1 MKKFLMTILLSFLLE
16 INGWKFPRESLTA
29 TLRAPPKA
37 FFGAEKSRSRK
48 NGEQDEKKI
57 TNFLSHSARELLPR
71 FPKSGRKREA
81 RKVIVSNQRETSWFL
96 RAISDKLIFAA
107 AAMQRSRRMS
117 AFPSFSHCF
126 QFYSD
131 DFRSRSLRAFSRCHL
146 PAFWA
151 LSGSKICGFS
161 VPCLVELVLSYFP
174 STNARGRFS
183 FWPFGHDIVPRG
195 QIPLSGANLCFWN
208 MIIKSTF
215 LGPCAR
221 ILMYSNAVM

>member
-37 FFGAEKSRSRK
+37 FFGAENRAWERT
-48 NGEQDEKKI
+48 EIRMRKKI
-57 TNFLSHSARELLPR
+57 NFLSHSARELLPR

-81 RKVIVSNQRETSWFL
+81 RKVIVSNQREKSWFL

-117 AFPSFSHCF
+117 ASPSFSHCF

-161 VPCLVELVLSYFP
+161 VPCLVELVFILLP
-174 STNARGRFS
+174 LHECPGALLVLA
-183 FWPFGHDIVPRG
+183 FWPWYCSQRSDSAFGRKSLFLEHDYKKYISWT
-195 QIPLSGANLCFWN
+195 I
-208 MIIKSTF
+208 
-215 LGPCAR
+215 
-221 ILMYSNAVM
+221 MYSNAVM